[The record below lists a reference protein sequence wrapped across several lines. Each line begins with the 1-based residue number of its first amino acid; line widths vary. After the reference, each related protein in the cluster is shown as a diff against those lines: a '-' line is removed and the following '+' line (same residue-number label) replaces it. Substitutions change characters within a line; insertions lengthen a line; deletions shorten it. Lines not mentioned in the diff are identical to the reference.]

1 MGTDSGAVKTDADGN
16 DSGAIAGDRPSVG
29 TDSGAVGTDA
39 GADAGADAGD
49 ESPVG
54 DGAVGDGF
62 GAVVA
67 VVAFPSMVV
76 VVVVSVTLPSTR
88 NSSLNSKSFMLS

>member
-1 MGTDSGAVKTDADGN
+1 VGTDSGAVKTDADGN
-16 DSGAIAGDRPSVG
+16 DSGAIAGDKPSVG
-29 TDSGAVGTDA
+29 TDTGAVGT
-39 GADAGADAGD
+39 DAGADAGD